1 MDGKPYLVG
10 ITGGS
15 ASGKTR
21 FLKSLKQKFSPQQV
35 CFISQDDYYKPIEQQ
50 TKDEN
55 GEVNFDLP
63 ESIDLER
70 FHADLL
76 QLAQGKTIKKQSY
89 TFNNP
94 EGQREWLDFHP
105 APIIIIEGLF
115 IFYYADI
122 FDMLSLKLFVDADE
136 DIKLQRRLQR
146 DVAERGIPQEM
157 VKYQWY
163 NHVKPAFQ
171 KYLAPYKELADII
184 IINNSHFNNSL
195 LIIENHF
202 KTLLEGQNQKT

>member
-1 MDGKPYLVG
+1 MDSKPYLVG

-21 FLKSLKQKFSPQQV
+21 FLKSLKQKFSQQQI

-55 GEVNFDLP
+55 GEINFDLP
-63 ESIDLER
+63 EAIDLER
-70 FHADLL
+70 FHTDLL
-76 QLAQGKTIKKQSY
+76 ELAQGHTIKKKSY

-94 EGQREWLDFHP
+94 EAPREWLDFHP

-115 IFYYADI
+115 IFFYTDI
-122 FDMLSLKLFVDADE
+122 FETLDLKLFIDADE
-136 DIKLQRRLQR
+136 DIKLQRRIQR
-146 DVAERGIPQEM
+146 DVSERGIPQDM
-157 VKYQWY
+157 VTYQWH

-184 IINNSHFNNSL
+184 VINNSHFNNSL
-195 LIIENHF
+195 NVIENHF
-202 KTLLEGQNQKT
+202 KTLLEGQVPKT

>member
-21 FLKSLKQKFSPQQV
+21 FLKQLKEKFSHKQM

-63 ESIDLER
+63 EAIDLER
-70 FHADLL
+70 FHTDLL
-76 QLAQGKTIKKQSY
+76 ELAKGNTIKKQSY

-94 EGQREWLDFHP
+94 QAKCEWLDFHP

-115 IFYYADI
+115 IFFYTDI
-122 FDMLSLKLFVDADE
+122 FETLDLKLFIDADE
-136 DIKLQRRLQR
+136 EIKLQRRIQR
-146 DVAERGIPQEM
+146 DVTERGIPQDM
-157 VKYQWY
+157 VTYQW
-163 NHVKPAFQ
+163 NHHVKPAFQ
-171 KYLAPYKELADII
+171 KYLAPYRELADII
-184 IINNSHFNNSL
+184 VINNSHFNNSL
-195 LIIENHF
+195 QVIENHF
-202 KTLLEGQNQKT
+202 KTLLESQTSKT